1 MKNAQNAISNKDT
14 LIDYIQRLTPAQCD
28 KLVERLPLL
37 KHLAGMTPNELIF
50 AETFLD
56 KVCGRVSA

>member
-1 MKNAQNAISNKDT
+1 MKTAQTATPNRDA
-14 LIDYIQRLTPAQCD
+14 LIDYIQRLTPAQCE

-37 KHLAGMTPNELIF
+37 KQLAGMTANELIF

-56 KVCGRVSA
+56 KVCGKVSA